1 MKENVEIIPCPVNW
15 DEVRCRAAIA
25 FMPIVMQVH
34 ELKVAI
40 NTVAKKDGSDMPDI
54 VAAIAVLYADALI
67 AELKKEQND

>member
-1 MKENVEIIPCPVNW
+1 MKENVEIISSPINW

-40 NTVAKKDGSDMPDI
+40 NTVAKKGW
-54 VAAIAVLYADALI
+54 
-67 AELKKEQND
+67 

>member
-1 MKENVEIIPCPVNW
+1 MKENVEIISSPINW

-54 VAAIAVLYADALI
+54 VAAIAVMYADALVGR
-67 AELKKEQND
+67 LKSNNE